1 MTRIEVTQH
10 NIDDAHRYRRLRGV
24 LGTSCPIA
32 LAAKDADIVLPD
44 VSNSTLQFK
53 DEDGI
58 IKRAQLPA
66 DAQAFVENFDAEDY
80 VEPFEFEIDLED
92 VMIGGR
98 Q

>member
-10 NIDDAHRYRRLRGV
+10 NIEDAQRYRRLRGV
-24 LGTSCPIA
+24 LGKSCPIA

-58 IKRAQLPA
+58 IKRAALPP
-66 DAQAFVENFDAEDY
+66 DAMDFVERFDASEH
-80 VEPFEFEIDLED
+80 VEPFEFAIDLENA
-92 VMIGGR
+92 MAGGR
-98 Q
+98 